1 MVWQA
6 RLMRAINMPMR
17 LLLRLPLRTPLSRQ
31 LMLVY
36 LTGRKTGKHYQ
47 QPVSYVTDGDTL
59 LTPGGGRWK
68 LNLHP
73 GQCTRLRLRAHDVLA
88 RPELVR
94 DVDQVDRL
102 LRRMQAANPR
112 ITRFAPVAGVDGQI
126 DRGRVE
132 NAVRYGF
139 AVVRWYLDCGP

>member
-6 RLMRAINMPMR
+6 RLMSAINVPMR
-17 LLLRLPLRTPLSRQ
+17 LVLRLPLRTPLSQQ

-47 QPVSYVTDGDTL
+47 QPVSYVTDGATL

-68 LNLHP
+68 LNLRP
-73 GQCTRLRLRAHDVLA
+73 AECTRIRLRGRDELA
-88 RPELVR
+88 RAELVR
-94 DVDQVDRL
+94 DAAQVDRL

-112 ITRFAPVAGVDGQI
+112 ITRFAPVVGPDGQV

-139 AVVRWYLDCGP
+139 AVVRWHFDCAQ